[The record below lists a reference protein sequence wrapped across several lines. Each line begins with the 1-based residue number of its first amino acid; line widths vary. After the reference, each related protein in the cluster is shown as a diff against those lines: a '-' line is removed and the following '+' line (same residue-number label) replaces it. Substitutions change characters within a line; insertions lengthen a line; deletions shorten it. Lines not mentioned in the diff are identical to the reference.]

1 MAAVPKFSPR
11 FNAIPIKIPTGI
23 FAETEKLILRFIW
36 NFKESRIAKAILI
49 RNKVEEPIPL
59 ILILTIKLQ

>member
-23 FAETEKLILRFIW
+23 FVDTEANSKIHMVLQ
-36 NFKESRIAKAILI
+36 RI
-49 RNKVEEPIPL
+49 
-59 ILILTIKLQ
+59 